1 MKKRRPGAPVKLTR
15 ATIASFQAVCAHGF
29 SGCFSG
35 TVTPMRSEEHTS
47 ELQSQ
52 SNLVCR
58 LLLEK
63 KKTDAPNVKNT
74 HHPNR
79 PSTPPLF
86 SLIRPTRAPDTSN
99 HHAVLPHP
107 PPHPRPLIEPPH
119 RDAPL

>member
-63 KKTDAPNVKNT
+63 KKTDTPNIDPTVMSSRRKGT
-74 HHPNR
+74 
-79 PSTPPLF
+79 LF
-86 SLIRPTRAPDTSN
+86 IPGRLGTALIDTRT
-99 HHAVLPHP
+99 
-107 PPHPRPLIEPPH
+107 R
-119 RDAPL
+119 

>member
-63 KKTDAPNVKNT
+63 KKTNTPNIQT
-74 HHPNR
+74 HISMNAN
-79 PSTPPLF
+79 L
-86 SLIRPTRAPDTSN
+86 
-99 HHAVLPHP
+99 
-107 PPHPRPLIEPPH
+107 HPRNPMCITTLPLSAFIYTTGSPSGH
-119 RDAPL
+119 TIATKLYNSTACSNVLD